1 MIEPFMR
8 PATLDDAALAADLM
22 TASYPMFA
30 QDPVVTRYRWERS
43 RRGWSLWRFI
53 AEVEGEPVAYVEWFH
68 GPPEQDPERHCD
80 VSVYLD
86 TARLDTDLLIFL
98 WRWATEQAA
107 RTGSRIL
114 EGYCGEDEPEM
125 LEAMARVGFERDRLD
140 KVWEL
145 DLGQHGARLT
155 SEAREAKA
163 EASRQGL
170 ELITRALWTDPE
182 ALAKLHA
189 LDEATRKDVPTT
201 FPILPETLD
210 DFVRRAAGPD
220 RSADRWWVALASD
233 RAVAMSYL
241 RFPPVRG
248 SVWTGYTCCH
258 PGFRGRGIARA
269 VKLQT
274 LAQAVE
280 LGVPFVY
287 TDNDAENAPML
298 HINEKLGY
306 RLRPGLVGHI
316 KRVEK
321 KGDA

>member
-1 MIEPFMR
+1 MIEPVMR

-22 TASYPMFA
+22 TASYPVFA

-43 RRGWSLWRFI
+43 RNGWSVGRFI
-53 AEVEGEPVAYVEWFH
+53 AEIDGHPIAYVDWMH
-68 GPPEQDPERHCD
+68 GPPEQDPERRCE
-80 VSVYLD
+80 VGVYLD
-86 TARLDTDLLIFL
+86 AAWLDTDLLIFL
-98 WRWATEQAA
+98 WRWATGQAA
-107 RTGSRIL
+107 MTGSRIL

-125 LEAMARVGFERDRLD
+125 LEAMARVGFERDREER
-140 KVWEL
+140 VWEL
-145 DLGQHGARLT
+145 DLGQHGARLS
-155 SEAREAKA
+155 SEARVAKA
-163 EASRQGL
+163 RAAAQGI
-170 ELITRALWTDPE
+170 ELLTRALWTDPE
-182 ALAKLHA
+182 ATPKLYA
-189 LDEATRKDVPTT
+189 LDEATRKDIPTT
-201 FPILPETLD
+201 FPILPETLG
-210 DFVRRAAGPD
+210 DFERRAAGPD
-220 RSADRWWVALASD
+220 RPPDRWWIALAGD
-233 RAVAMSYL
+233 RPVATSYL
-241 RFPPVRG
+241 RFPPLRG

-258 PGFRGRGIARA
+258 PGYRGRGIARA

-306 RLRPGLVGHI
+306 RLRPGLVGLL